1 MTTPRPTLAVTMG
14 DPAGIGPEIAVKA
27 LLDGGVREVSRPF
40 VIGDLRVLR
49 QAAKFCGLAPRFH
62 VAGGPADLADA
73 AAVIDVMDLD
83 LVDPA
88 RLAIGQVQA
97 LGGEAAFACV
107 RRSAELAM
115 AREVAAVVTGPI
127 NKESLRAAGVPHIGH
142 TEMYAELTGARQ
154 EMTMFSILDLRIFF
168 LTRHVSLA
176 EACRLITRERVLAG
190 IERSLKALRQLGY
203 ASPHLAVAGL
213 NPHAGDGG
221 LFGREELDEIA
232 PAVAE
237 AKARG
242 HRVSGPLAADSVFHL
257 ARLGRFDAV
266 LSLYHDQGHIAAKM
280 MDFERTVSVTLGLPI
295 LRTSV
300 DHGTAFD
307 VAGTGKASAVSL
319 SEAIRV
325 AARYAAQGIRLADE
339 PAAQPA

>member
-1 MTTPRPTLAVTMG
+1 MTDARPTLAVTMG

-27 LLDGGVREVSRPF
+27 LLDRKVREACRPF
-40 VIGDLRVLR
+40 VIGDLRVLE
-49 QAAKFCGLAPRFH
+49 QAATFCGLEARFH
-62 VAGGPADLADA
+62 VTSDAASLADA
-73 AAVIDVMDLD
+73 AGTIDVMDLN

-88 RLAIGQVQA
+88 KLRIGAVQP
-97 LGGEAAFACV
+97 LGGEAAFAYV

-115 AREVAAVVTGPI
+115 ARAVAGVVTAPI
-127 NKESLRAAGVPHIGH
+127 NKESLQAAGVPFIGH
-142 TEMYAELTGARQ
+142 TEMYAHLTGARE
-154 EMTMFSILDLRIFF
+154 EMTMFAILELRIFF

-176 EACRLITRERVLAG
+176 EACRLVTRERVLAG
-190 IERSLKALRQLGY
+190 IDKSLRALHQLGH
-203 ASPHLAVAGL
+203 ADPHLAVAGL

-221 LFGREELDEIA
+221 LFGREDIDEIA

-237 AKARG
+237 AAARG
-242 HRVSGPLAADSVFHL
+242 WRVSGPLPADSVFHL

-307 VAGTGKASAVSL
+307 VAGTGRASAVSL
-319 SEAIRV
+319 IEAIRV
-325 AARYAAQGIRLADE
+325 AARYAVQGVRLA
-339 PAAQPA
+339 A

>member
-1 MTTPRPTLAVTMG
+1 MTDARPIVAVTMG
-14 DPAGIGPEIAVKA
+14 DPAGIGPEIAVRA
-27 LLDGGVREVSRPF
+27 LLDRAVREVCRPF
-40 VIGDLRVLR
+40 VIGDLRVLE
-49 QAAKFCGLAPRFH
+49 QAATFCGLSARFH
-62 VAGGPADLADA
+62 ATPDAASLADA
-73 AAVIDVMDLD
+73 AGTIDVMDLHV
-83 LVDPA
+83 VDPA
-88 RLAIGQVQA
+88 GLRIGQIQP
-97 LGGEAAFACV
+97 LGGEAAFAYV

-115 AREVAAVVTGPI
+115 RREVAAVVTAPI
-127 NKESLRAAGVPHIGH
+127 NKESLKVAGVPFIGH
-142 TEMYAELTGARQ
+142 TEMYAHLTGAHE

-176 EACRLITRERVLAG
+176 EACRLITKDRVLAG
-190 IERSLKALRQLGY
+190 IEKSLRALHQLGHVN
-203 ASPHLAVAGL
+203 PHLAVAGL

-221 LFGREELDEIA
+221 LFGREDIDEIA

-237 AKARG
+237 AQARG
-242 HRVSGPLAADSVFHL
+242 LRVSGPLPADSVFHL

-307 VAGTGKASAVSL
+307 IAGTGKASAVSL
-319 SEAIRV
+319 IEAIRV
-325 AARYAAQGIRLADE
+325 AARYAVQGVRLA
-339 PAAQPA
+339 A